1 MKAAPWLYWNRW
13 RRWRALRWCAD
24 PCTAR
29 NAGQPHALRLLAED
43 HSGSALAQ
51 AVLRVTST
59 PAELLQRDM
68 TQVLAQYTP
77 QRFAS
82 AWAHLIEQ
90 VTA

>member
-1 MKAAPWLYWNRW
+1 MAVLESLAAGVPCVGVPIP
-13 RRWRALRWCAD
+13 ALREMLGSHMPYA
-24 PCTAR
+24 
-29 NAGQPHALRLLAED
+29 LAED

-51 AVLRVTST
+51 AVLRVMST

-68 TQVLAQYTP
+68 AQVLTQYTP